1 MKILIVNTL
10 YPPEIIG
17 GAEVSV
23 SLLAEALAQRGE
35 KVAVVCLQNDQ
46 ARSVDDRNGV
56 RVYRVPLDNDY
67 WPFGR
72 DEKPSSMQRLK
83 WHLRDTWN
91 RKAAARFAEIL
102 DIEKPDVVHTNNL
115 TGFSVSL
122 WSEAKR
128 RNIRIVH
135 TLRDYSLI
143 CKRSTLFRAGATCT
157 QRCAACATMTAPYR
171 RASRMVDAVTSNSQ
185 FVLER
190 HLAPGYFTDI
200 PRRVIFNI
208 ADTTNLAAAS
218 GPAGDDLVFG
228 FIGRLEPEKGVDVVL
243 RAAELL
249 PDAGWQL
256 KIAGRGLEAYVRD
269 LKSACRNDRVQW
281 LGFTKSA
288 DFYAG
293 VDVCLISSVWPEPL
307 PRTLIEGIGAGKAT
321 ICSTAGGIPEISE
334 FSNLVGKYEPHD
346 HRRLAEL
353 MQEAIR
359 QADRWKK
366 SSPARPDFAE
376 KFTPE
381 TITRQYLEMYTGKS
395 GTSSQE

>member
-1 MKILIVNTL
+1 MRILIVNTL

-23 SLLAEALAQRGE
+23 SLLAEALAQRGQQ
-35 KVAVVCLQNDQ
+35 VSVVCLQNEQ
-46 ARSVDDRNGV
+46 VQSVDERNGV

-72 DEKPSSMQRLK
+72 DAKPSSMQRLK
-83 WHLRDTWN
+83 WHLQDTWN

-102 DIEKPDVVHTNNL
+102 DIEKPEVVHSNNL

-143 CKRSTLFRAGATCT
+143 CKRSTLFRAGSTCMR
-157 QRCAACATMTAPYR
+157 RCPACATMTAPYR

-200 PRRVIFNI
+200 PCRVIFNI
-208 ADTTNLAAAS
+208 ADTTNLAATP
-218 GPAGDDLVFG
+218 GPASDDLIFG
-228 FIGRLEPEKGVDVVL
+228 FIGRLEPEKGIDVVL

-249 PDAGWQL
+249 PDTGWQL
-256 KIAGRGLEAYVRD
+256 KIAGRGLEAYVREI
-269 LKSACRNDRVQW
+269 KAACRNDRVQW
-281 LGFTKSA
+281 LGFAKSA

-321 ICSTAGGIPEISE
+321 ICSTAGGIPEISG
-334 FSNLVGKYEPHD
+334 FSNLIGMYQPSD
-346 HRRLAEL
+346 HRELAGL
-353 MQEAIR
+353 MLKGIDEA
-359 QADRWKK
+359 ARWKK
-366 SSPARPDFAE
+366 SLPPRPDFAE

-381 TITRQYLEMYTGKS
+381 TITREYLEMYS
-395 GTSSQE
+395 ADS

>member
-1 MKILIVNTL
+1 MRVLIVNTL

-23 SLLAEALAQRGE
+23 SLLAEALSQRGQH
-35 KVAVVCLQNDQ
+35 VSVVCLQKEQ
-46 ARSVDDRNGV
+46 TRSVGDLNGV
-56 RVYRVPLDNDY
+56 RVYRLPLDNDY

-83 WHLRDTWN
+83 WHLQDTWN
-91 RKAAARFAEIL
+91 RKAAERFAEIL

-143 CKRSTLFRAGATCT
+143 CKRSTLFREGATCLR
-157 QRCAACATMTAPYR
+157 RCAACATMTTPYR

-185 FVLER
+185 FVLDR
-190 HLAPGYFTDI
+190 HLKPGYFTEI
-200 PRRVIFNI
+200 PGRVIFNI
-208 ADTTNLAAAS
+208 ADTTNLGATP
-218 GPAGDDLVFG
+218 GPATEDVVFG
-228 FIGRLEPEKGVDVVL
+228 FIGRLEPEKGIDVVL
-243 RAAELL
+243 KAVESL

-256 KIAGRGLEAYVRD
+256 KIAGRGLEAYVRE
-269 LKSACRNDRVQW
+269 LKATTRNDRVQW

-334 FSNLVGKYEPHD
+334 FSNLIGKYEPND

-353 MQEAIR
+353 MQKATREPA
-359 QADRWKK
+359 RWKK
-366 SSPARPDFAE
+366 NAPARSDFAE

-381 TITRQYLEMYTGKS
+381 TITRQYLEMYTGQI
-395 GTSSQE
+395 GTPSQE

>member
-35 KVAVVCLQNDQ
+35 KVAVVCLQDGRTQ
-46 ARSVDDRNGV
+46 SVDERNGV
-56 RVYRVPLDNDY
+56 RVYRLPLDNDY

-91 RKAAARFAEIL
+91 RKAAERFAEVL

-115 TGFSVSL
+115 AGFSVSL

-143 CKRSTLFRAGATCT
+143 CKRSTLFRAGATCMR
-157 QRCAACATMTAPYR
+157 RCTACATMTAPYR

-185 FVLER
+185 FVLDR

-200 PRRVIFNI
+200 PRRVVYNI
-208 ADTTNLAAAS
+208 ADTTNLGAIP
-218 GPAGDDLVFG
+218 GPACDDVVFG
-228 FIGRLEPEKGVDVVL
+228 FIGRIEPEKGIDVVL
-243 RAAELL
+243 KAAELL

-269 LKSACRNDRVQW
+269 LKATSRYDRVQW
-281 LGFTKSA
+281 LGFAKSA
-288 DFYAG
+288 DFYAA

-307 PRTLIEGIGAGKAT
+307 PRTLIEAIGAGKAT

-334 FSNLVGKYEPHD
+334 FSNIVGKYEPHD

-353 MQEAIR
+353 MQETIR

-366 SSPARPDFAE
+366 NSPPRPDFAT

-381 TITRQYLEMYTGKS
+381 TITRQILEMYTG
-395 GTSSQE
+395 TAEASSQE